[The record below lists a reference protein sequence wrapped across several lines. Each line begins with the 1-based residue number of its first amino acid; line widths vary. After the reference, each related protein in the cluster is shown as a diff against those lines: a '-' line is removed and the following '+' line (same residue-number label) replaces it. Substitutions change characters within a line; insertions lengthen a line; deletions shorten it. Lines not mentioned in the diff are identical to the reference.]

1 MMKLTFFFAGF
12 VHGSVHHGILR
23 HGNLGLGS
31 QAWTVH
37 LHADHSGKRTRGT
50 TLLTLHTIGCNPV
63 PVPATPSRSACVASC
78 VAAKEETEYSDILFW
93 LPSQCLRNV
102 RRCWGRRIKTAAD
115 RVTHDPR
122 LRVKIAAKGGSR
134 ELKFDQRSFP
144 KTMPKPTF
152 PHRSLRFSV
161 RWPSRLRPKGT
172 T

>member
-37 LHADHSGKRTRGT
+37 LHADHSGKRTRGA

-122 LRVKIAAKGGSR
+122 LRVKIAAKGGEPRVEIWSKKLS
-134 ELKFDQRSFP
+134 ENDA
-144 KTMPKPTF
+144 
-152 PHRSLRFSV
+152 
-161 RWPSRLRPKGT
+161 
-172 T
+172 